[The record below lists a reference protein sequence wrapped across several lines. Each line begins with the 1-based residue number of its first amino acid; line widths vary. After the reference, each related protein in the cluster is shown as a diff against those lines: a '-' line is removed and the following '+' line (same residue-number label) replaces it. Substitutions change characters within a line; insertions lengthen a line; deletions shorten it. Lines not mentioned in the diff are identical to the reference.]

1 MTKNYI
7 ASYTEKFQLHTFST
21 DTINIYI
28 TNLETIL
35 IEVIKTLILSVFLW
49 MLIIGLLLLLTIINI
64 DEAKRNNTGLFF
76 IVLIIVCV
84 GTYTDIYNIEPLHCA
99 SGSMDLNLADKG
111 KEIVNEASST
121 TSQAVVT
128 EDLSDTIK
136 STAEHKPLLK
146 GTKLYDLPRKD
157 WPMWTKGATD
167 GVCGCAVPRT
177 GPEHC
182 TCNHD
187 LVRTLCWSY
196 MENMR
201 CCSNHCLA
209 LPDYECAKCY
219 CVFHQEC
226 LPQGHTVLKDSSEE
240 WWRTL
245 LRRGYQQEKVELIR
259 QKVAFEKHGITP
271 DDYLMQKSYHYEN
284 FRYGA
289 TAASNET
296 TFRTILTTKP
306 RLKAMNLKIFKAI
319 LKAGKNGR
327 KIPVS

>member
-1 MTKNYI
+1 MKNLC
-7 ASYTEKFQLHTFST
+7 TVFSEYYSIFSNT
-21 DTINIYI
+21 CFSVDTVYVY
-28 TNLETIL
+28 LEIII

-49 MLIIGLLLLLTIINI
+49 LLIIGLLLLLTLITK
-64 DEAKRNNTGLFF
+64 DDAKRYNTGLFF
-76 IVLIIVCV
+76 MALIVVCI

-99 SGSMDLNLADKG
+99 SGSMDLNLVDKS
-111 KEIVNEASST
+111 KEIVNEVSSST
-121 TSQAVVT
+121 PQAVVT
-128 EDLSDTIK
+128 EDLPNTIR
-136 STAEHKPLLK
+136 SATEHKS
-146 GTKLYDLPRKD
+146 TKLYDLPKKD
-157 WPMWTKGATD
+157 WPMWAKGATD
-167 GVCGCAVPRT
+167 GVCGCAVPNT

-187 LVRTLCWSY
+187 LVRTLCWSH
-196 MENMR
+196 METMR
-201 CCSNHCLA
+201 CCKHCLPF
-209 LPDYECAKCY
+209 PDYECAKCY

-240 WWRTL
+240 WWRTF
-245 LRRGYQQEKVELIR
+245 LRRGYQQDKVEISR
-259 QKVAFEKHGITP
+259 QKLAFEKHGITY

-296 TFRTILTTKP
+296 IFRTVLTTKP

-327 KIPVS
+327 KIPIS